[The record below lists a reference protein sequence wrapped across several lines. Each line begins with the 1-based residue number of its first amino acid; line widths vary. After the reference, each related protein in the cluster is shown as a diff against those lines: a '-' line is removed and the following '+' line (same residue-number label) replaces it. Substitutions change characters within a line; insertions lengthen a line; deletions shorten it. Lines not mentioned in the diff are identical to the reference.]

1 MVKFLFAEKLSP
13 NVKVES
19 FDILNETPDENK
31 HFPLKITF
39 PVSSIRKKEQLF
51 YIIASIP
58 PKPILISPNFI
69 GASIITLF
77 FFIPFNLVL

>member
-39 PVSSIRKKEQLF
+39 PVSSIRKKNNYF
-51 YIIASIP
+51 P
-58 PKPILISPNFI
+58 
-69 GASIITLF
+69 
-77 FFIPFNLVL
+77 